1 VRNVPPGED
10 VYVLVQFP
18 GSVVT
23 SPQPAWCAAELAQAQ
38 YDATL
43 RPQVDL
49 VVALATV
56 VVAAVLS
63 WSLARWWRRNR
74 DPQGQFIAATD
85 AYFPPDQ
92 LQPALAARLLGNDGG
107 ALQSTL
113 FDLANRGYLRFE
125 EAPGGRWQGKQI
137 TAIYIGK
144 PLMISNRSSERW
156 WTRCLAAKHRLR

>member
-1 VRNVPPGED
+1 MSRRVKT
-10 VYVLVQFP
+10 VYLQVQFP
-18 GSVVT
+18 GSAVT
-23 SPQPAWCAAELAQAQ
+23 SPQPAWRAAELAQAQ